1 MNTAT
6 TSIEDRCLEALAK
19 GDFTPD
25 EIANSIGESLLAVRP
40 VMTVLRQ
47 LGKVYRTGKRRAN
60 DSGKPAHVLTLKPSV
75 KSGLDPVKLGMVE
88 QAKRLEFTKDA
99 AVQLLKDSMDAETLA
114 TAIKQVYGE

>member
-60 DSGKPAHVLTLKPSV
+60 DSGKAAHVLTLKPSV
-75 KSGLDPVKLGMVE
+75 NHGIDPVKLGMVE
-88 QAKRLEFTKDA
+88 QAKRLEFSKEA
-99 AVQLLKDSMDAETLA
+99 AIQLLKSDIDADTLNA
-114 TAIKQVYGE
+114 AIKRVYGE